1 MELENL
7 RLVLEAQEKR
17 LEDQEKRLEDQEKR
31 LECLESFLKCAD
43 IKRKHQ
49 YANKMFAKPLLTLLK
64 RYIEEKVPFEVEA
77 SEGPRLF
84 RYFYTCESC
93 GVKVEGL
100 PGT

>member
-1 MELENL
+1 MDKELENL

-17 LEDQEKRLEDQEKR
+17 LEEQEKR

-43 IKRKHQ
+43 MRRKHQ
-49 YANKMFAKPLLTLLK
+49 YV
-64 RYIEEKVPFEVEA
+64 EEKVPFEVEESA
-77 SEGPRLF
+77 EGPRLF

-93 GVKVEGL
+93 GVRVEGL